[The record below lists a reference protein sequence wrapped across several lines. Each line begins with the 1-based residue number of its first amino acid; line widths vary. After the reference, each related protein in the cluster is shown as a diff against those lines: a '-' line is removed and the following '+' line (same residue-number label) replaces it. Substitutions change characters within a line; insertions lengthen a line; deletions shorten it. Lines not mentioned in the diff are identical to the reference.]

1 MAQIVKLKKSKHH
14 LQTIRPLRLEHAH
27 AFGSSYPHTHPL
39 VTKLLSQTQHTDAHD
54 DFCLPVSAWLC
65 PVQEI
70 ISSSVDKGDE
80 GEIVSMI
87 GL

>member
-1 MAQIVKLKKSKHH
+1 MVQIVKLKKSKHH

-54 DFCLPVSAWLC
+54 DPVRAWPC